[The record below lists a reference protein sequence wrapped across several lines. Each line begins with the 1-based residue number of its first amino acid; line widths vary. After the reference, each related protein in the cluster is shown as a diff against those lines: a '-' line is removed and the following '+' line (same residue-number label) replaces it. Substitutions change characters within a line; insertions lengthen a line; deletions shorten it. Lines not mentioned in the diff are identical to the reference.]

1 MPQNQPPQA
10 TGTTRSGGHREINT
24 RARPSPAPHPSAAAA
39 IRPARPVTPPRRPY
53 PTAPD
58 LTPPSPWPGPDYLGT
73 GASRAGRPVIP
84 STVWLTPHPHLDG
97 DGRDRPAGG
106 ERDHELWP
114 SAVLAAILD
123 AFSTA
128 GTAVALLP
136 WPARSPEPSPANPTA
151 PDHTTGWLRSN
162 ASRDHGI
169 AAALETI
176 AAAGGRPILLPNL
189 DSATTNRSGT
199 NTPDPTPPDTAPPD
213 TTPPDTTPPDT
224 AGPVTVAP
232 TATALA
238 AMGDSASPIARDPQ
252 QPPGN
257 DTLTRSQPAELI
269 VTSVAPGDV
278 DEASA
283 ARVAL
288 AAAHALRSGGLLLVL
303 THSDH
308 DDEGRLVDPGGLLVT
323 AAQNADLL
331 YFQHVVAITTPVR
344 NGHLHLPPATD
355 LAAYRPLGRRL
366 VRRRPADPRSRRH
379 AGRIRRHLPGH
390 AVDLGV
396 DRTGRARQAAPA
408 GTSRPL
414 RLRPATHERIP
425 TGPDLDLPT
434 DPMLDLTK
442 IGVPR

>member
-1 MPQNQPPQA
+1 MKSTPEPDP
-10 TGTTRSGGHREINT
+10 RR
-24 RARPSPAPHPSAAAA
+24 APHPSAAAD
-39 IRPARPVTPPRRPY
+39 IPPARLVTPPRRPY

-84 STVWLTPHPHLDG
+84 STVWLTPHPHLDDR

-114 SAVLAAILD
+114 TAVLAAILD

-136 WPARSPEPSPANPTA
+136 WPARSPAPSPAKPTP
-151 PDHTTGWLRSN
+151 PDHTTGRLRST

-176 AAAGGRPILLPNL
+176 TAAGGRPILLPEL
-189 DSATTNRSGT
+189 DPATTNRPGT
-199 NTPDPTPPDTAPPD
+199 YIPDPTLPDTAPPD
-213 TTPPDTTPPDT
+213 TTPPDTTLPGT

-232 TATALA
+232 TAAALA
-238 AMGDSASPIARDPQ
+238 VMGDSASPIARDPQ
-252 QPPGN
+252 RPPGN
-257 DTLTRSQPAELI
+257 DTLTRSQAELI

-303 THSDH
+303 TRSDH
-308 DDEGRLVDPGGLLVT
+308 GAEGRLVDPGGLLVT

-331 YFQHVVAITTPVR
+331 YFQHVIAITAPVR
-344 NGHLHLPPATD
+344 DGHLHLHLPPATD
-355 LAAYRPLGRRL
+355 VAATDVALTDLSAAELSAADPPTRAPAAVQAASVATFPAVPSTLASAGSEGLGRRH
-366 VRRRPADPRSRRH
+366 RRVHR
-379 AGRIRRHLPGH
+379 
-390 AVDLGV
+390 DLYVFGQQH
-396 DRTGRARQAAPA
+396 D
-408 GTSRPL
+408 
-414 RLRPATHERIP
+414 ERIP

>member
-1 MPQNQPPQA
+1 MKSTPEPDP
-10 TGTTRSGGHREINT
+10 R
-24 RARPSPAPHPSAAAA
+24 PAPHPSAAAA
-39 IRPARPVTPPRRPY
+39 IPPARPVTPPRRPY

-73 GASRAGRPVIP
+73 GASRAARPVIP
-84 STVWLTPHPHLDG
+84 STVWLTPHPHLDDR

-106 ERDHELWP
+106 ERDHQLWP
-114 SAVLAAILD
+114 TAVLAAILD

-136 WPARSPEPSPANPTA
+136 WPARSPAPSPANPTA
-151 PDHTTGWLRSN
+151 PDHTTGRLRST

-176 AAAGGRPILLPNL
+176 AAAGGRPILLP
-189 DSATTNRSGT
+189 DPDPATTNRPGT
-199 NTPDPTPPDTAPPD
+199 NTPDPTLPDTA
-213 TTPPDTTPPDT
+213 PPDTTPPDT

-232 TATALA
+232 TAAALA
-238 AMGDSASPIARDPQ
+238 ARGDSASPIARDPQ
-252 QPPGN
+252 RPPGN

-331 YFQHVVAITTPVR
+331 YFQHVIAITAPVR
-344 NGHLHLPPATD
+344 DGHVHLPPATD
-355 LAAYRPLGRRL
+355 VPATDLSAADSSAADPPTRAPAAVQAASVATFPAVPSTLASTGPEGLGRRH
-366 VRRRPADPRSRRH
+366 RRVHRDLYVF
-379 AGRIRRHLPGH
+379 GRQH
-390 AVDLGV
+390 D
-396 DRTGRARQAAPA
+396 
-408 GTSRPL
+408 
-414 RLRPATHERIP
+414 ERIP